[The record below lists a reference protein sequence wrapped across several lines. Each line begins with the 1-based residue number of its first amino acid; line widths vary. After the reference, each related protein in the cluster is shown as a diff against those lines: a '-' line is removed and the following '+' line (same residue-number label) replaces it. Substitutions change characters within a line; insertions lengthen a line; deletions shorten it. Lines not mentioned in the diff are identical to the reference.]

1 MTESTEKT
9 PAFELTADV
18 AAASG
23 VGDALRQ
30 ARESQGLSLQ
40 NAAQRLR
47 LGAAQIQAI
56 ESENWHVLPGRVFII
71 GFVRNYAR
79 FLGIADVEALIE
91 RLQKALPNEAM
102 PKLEIKPGDVI
113 VPPRADNRAMVIAL
127 SLLVVVILGYFLLPD
142 EWSNALGNLLPQKN
156 KALTVEKEVLP
167 SDALDAPSAMP
178 AMPTIPAPMLES
190 PMAPSVLENP
200 LSISA
205 PPALMP
211 IAKPAPTADV
221 LPPPAPALPA
231 AKPEKTAKPITS
243 LQKPATPEPAAAIPA
258 PVAKPAP
265 VANSANVANAKTAN
279 SANSAPSR
287 ALSPEEQA
295 KIRAEN
301 LAKIRAE
308 NLAKF
313 RGKNQT
319 APADD

>member
-1 MTESTEKT
+1 MTESTEKP

-18 AAASG
+18 ATASG

-91 RLQKALPNEAM
+91 RLQKALQNEAM
-102 PKLEIKPGDVI
+102 PKLEIKHGDVI

-167 SDALDAPSAMP
+167 SDALDASSVMP

-221 LPPPAPALPA
+221 LLPPAPALPL
-231 AKPEKTAKPITS
+231 AKPEKPAKPTTPVE
-243 LQKPATPEPAAAIPA
+243 KPATPDSAAAIPA

-265 VANSANVANAKTAN
+265 VANSANAANAKTAN